1 MFVFD
6 PGVIALLALS
16 IGLYWRAV
24 HVLGRRGYHVPPGQ
38 QVCWYAGVA
47 CLAVG
52 LLGPPDA
59 LADDLFVAHM
69 GEHLLIA
76 DIAGPLLLFGIRT
89 PVLVFLLPKPIL
101 VPLAHRK
108 RLRAAFR
115 FLRRPLVA
123 IPVFALVLYGW
134 HLAGPFDAALRHP
147 SLHALQHLSFVAA
160 SMLVWWPAVEPQR
173 RHMSG
178 ELWKIGYILGARIIS
193 MFLATALI
201 FARSPYYSFYGD
213 RPREHGLS
221 PLTDQ
226 QVGGGLMLGLD
237 VIVMLFALSF
247 FFWSAAKENDRRE
260 AETAAAAPTG

>member
-24 HVLGRRGYHVPPGQ
+24 HVLGRRGYPVPPGQ

-52 LLGPPDA
+52 LLGPPNA

-123 IPVFALVLYGW
+123 IPVFALVLY
-134 HLAGPFDAALRHP
+134 
-147 SLHALQHLSFVAA
+147 
-160 SMLVWWPAVEPQR
+160 
-173 RHMSG
+173 
-178 ELWKIGYILGARIIS
+178 
-193 MFLATALI
+193 
-201 FARSPYYSFYGD
+201 
-213 RPREHGLS
+213 
-221 PLTDQ
+221 
-226 QVGGGLMLGLD
+226 
-237 VIVMLFALSF
+237 
-247 FFWSAAKENDRRE
+247 
-260 AETAAAAPTG
+260 